1 MDAIISKIQ
10 QMEIDLATIKADL
23 MKADMKQ
30 KVSAAPKSHEV
41 FNKTDIKA
49 FFAKPANAA
58 NAVAGAK
65 VDMVA
70 KEGSFKKKFAERFDS
85 NTFVDDLYELAKD
98 RLFKDGKTKKTVCNL
113 PRTCWPLNEEGQEY
127 EKLQHLC
134 KDYDLSCIRDD
145 PEKPTVFIV
154 FDE

>member
-23 MKADMKQ
+23 MKADLKH
-30 KVSAAPKSHEV
+30 KIVAAPKTSHEV
-41 FNKTDIKA
+41 FNKSDIKA
-49 FFAKPANAA
+49 FFAKPNAA
-58 NAVAGAK
+58 NAAAGAK
-65 VDMVA
+65 LESSKDSS
-70 KEGSFKKKFAERFDS
+70 SFKKKFSERFNPD
-85 NTFVDDLYELAKD
+85 TFVDDIYELAKD

-113 PRTCWPLNEEGQEY
+113 PRTCWPLNEDGQEY

-134 KDYDLSCIRDD
+134 KDYELSCIRDD